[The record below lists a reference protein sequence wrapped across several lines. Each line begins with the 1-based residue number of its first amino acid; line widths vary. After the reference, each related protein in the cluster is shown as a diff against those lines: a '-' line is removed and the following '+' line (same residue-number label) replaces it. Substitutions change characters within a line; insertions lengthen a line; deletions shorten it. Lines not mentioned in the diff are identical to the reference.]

1 MNDQTTDQH
10 STLLAEPFSWKASQ
24 AGLVFLEH
32 LGQPVK
38 ILRGAQARRFLG
50 RIQNLGCRDAQLF
63 IARLTG
69 KLGAGAVLNR

>member
-1 MNDQTTDQH
+1 MNELHHDQH

-38 ILRGAQARRFLG
+38 ILRGLQARRFLG
-50 RIQNLGCRDAQLF
+50 RIDRMACADAQAL

-69 KLGAGAVLNR
+69 HLKRA